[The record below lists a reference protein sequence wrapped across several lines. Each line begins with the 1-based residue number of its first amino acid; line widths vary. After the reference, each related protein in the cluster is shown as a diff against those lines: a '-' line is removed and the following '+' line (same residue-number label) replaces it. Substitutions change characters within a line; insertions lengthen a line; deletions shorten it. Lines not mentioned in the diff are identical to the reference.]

1 MSTKFGWNLEFIN
14 ARDIAVYQLAE
25 ILETERSRVLLKAH
39 ILTGCDVTSKTGS
52 KSAACKACPEKHLYD
67 FGKEARMTEKY
78 LVKVIKPNI
87 AAESFDDLRYV
98 IYATRKTIFQNK
110 LVHPQQL
117 KDNCYELA
125 AS

>member
-1 MSTKFGWNLEFIN
+1 MN
-14 ARDIAVYQLAE
+14 ARDTPVYQLAG
-25 ILETERSRVLLKAH
+25 ILRTERLRVVLEAH
-39 ILTGCDVTSKTGS
+39 ILTRYDVPRKTESK
-52 KSAACKACPEKHLYD
+52 CKACPEKHLYD

-87 AAESFDDLRYV
+87 AAESFDDLRNV

>member
-1 MSTKFGWNLEFIN
+1 MN
-14 ARDIAVYQLAE
+14 ARDTLVYQLAG
-25 ILETERSRVLLKAH
+25 ILRTERLRVVLEAH
-39 ILTGCDVTSKTGS
+39 ILTRYDVPRKTGS